1 MVGKKRRGR
10 KPGTTLDKISKKLN
24 TGNGPQ
30 LTDPHQTESIMDLAA
45 NSTYKAQKKNKP
57 NFNDKNPGLLQ
68 NEAYGIH
75 QPMN

>member
-45 NSTYKAQKKNKP
+45 NSTYKA
-57 NFNDKNPGLLQ
+57 
-68 NEAYGIH
+68 
-75 QPMN
+75 